1 MSTLDG
7 QDSDDMTGALL
18 DYINARYAPEDDVLR
33 ELLTAARAEEL
44 PSIQV
49 SPALGKLLALL
60 VRISG
65 ARRVLEIGTLAGY
78 SSIWLGRALPENGTL
93 ITLEIDPHHAAV
105 ARRFIAQ
112 AGLAEKIEVRLGP
125 ALQTLEYLAGGLP
138 FDMAFIDA
146 NKESYPAYLDWALRL
161 VRPGGVIVA
170 DNVVRDGAVLQT
182 ASDDTAIQA
191 IQEYNDRVSR
201 DPRLDGVI
209 LLTRNGGGN
218 RDGVSVAWVR
228 DDVDLSD
235 DLYHRE

>member
-1 MSTLDG
+1 L
-7 QDSDDMTGALL
+7 
-18 DYINARYAPEDDVLR
+18 NARYATEDEVLR
-33 ELLTAARAEEL
+33 DLLTAARAEEL

-65 ARRVLEIGTLAGY
+65 ARRVLEIGTLGGY

-125 ALQTLEYLAGGLP
+125 ALQTLEYLAGSLP

-170 DNVVRDGAVLQT
+170 DNVVRDGAILQT
-182 ASDDTAIQA
+182 PSDDTAIQA